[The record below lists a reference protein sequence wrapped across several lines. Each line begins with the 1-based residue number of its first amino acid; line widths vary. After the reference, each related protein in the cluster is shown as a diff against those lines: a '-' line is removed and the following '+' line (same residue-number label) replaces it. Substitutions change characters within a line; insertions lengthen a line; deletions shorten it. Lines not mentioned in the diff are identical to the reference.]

1 MVLRLLTVRIGR
13 GLLTVRVRRRLLT
26 VRVRRRLLTARMD
39 RAADHRGHEVGR
51 RDNPAA
57 VAGKSWSVHL
67 SIRHADVAFAPLAA
81 MNQLCAMVAIRR
93 RSRADPGTC
102 PTPDVL
108 TGGLRSRR

>member
-13 GLLTVRVRRRLLT
+13 GAADRTGPAEVADRMGR
-26 VRVRRRLLTARMD
+26 AGRMD